1 MTMNDYNHVKSALI
15 GISGKGFH
23 LTDKN
28 HKYITFKYRW
38 AYIILNLGHNN
49 SYVSTNHY
57 ISFSNFKPS
66 MPINNRTNAG
76 IQLIL
81 FTYHFAQIFTST
93 FII

>member
-49 SYVSTNHY
+49 SYV
-57 ISFSNFKPS
+57 
-66 MPINNRTNAG
+66 M
-76 IQLIL
+76 
-81 FTYHFAQIFTST
+81 
-93 FII
+93 